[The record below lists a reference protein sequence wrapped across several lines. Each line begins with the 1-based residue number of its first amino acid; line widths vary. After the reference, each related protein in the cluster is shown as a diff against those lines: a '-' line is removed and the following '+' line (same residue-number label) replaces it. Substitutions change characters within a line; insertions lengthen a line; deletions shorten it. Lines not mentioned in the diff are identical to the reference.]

1 MTELRQLGTQSD
13 VLVFGGT
20 TMRLQADVTTS
31 TGAAQDLTGWT
42 PIVGG
47 DSGATADTPE
57 PTSGRTFM
65 VLTAAQTLAL
75 VGDEESVDVPY
86 RFWIA
91 DDDSNVYPLLYGK
104 IHIIK

>member
-1 MTELRQLGTQSD
+1 MTELRQLGTQTD
-13 VLVFGGT
+13 VLVFGGVT
-20 TMRLQADVTTS
+20 LRLQADVS
-31 TGAAQDLTGWT
+31 AGSGAQDLTGWT

-47 DSGATADTPE
+47 DSGATTDMPE
-57 PTSGRTFM
+57 PTSGQVFM
-65 VLTAAQTLAL
+65 LLTAAQTLAL

-91 DDDSNVYPLLYGK
+91 DDDDNVYPLLYGK